1 MSRTSA
7 KNGSIVPKV
16 DGARARKRAI
26 SLLALVAE
34 RKETISSAFYEM
46 GLALRELLDEKL
58 YASLGY
64 ASFGAMLADRK
75 VMSRSFAF
83 RLIGVT
89 RAFSAAEAKKLTA
102 KKAMSLVRLAAAT
115 ATDETPRELAEKGV
129 VVDGKKVPIG
139 ELSGGA
145 IDAQARRVRKNRA
158 AARDDPARE
167 YANDAVDAAEAKLRK
182 RGVRAKLSLRP
193 RHRELVVVVE
203 LPYEDLGKLLAVRAT
218 AT

>member
-1 MSRTSA
+1 MARTPA

-26 SLLALVAE
+26 SLLALVAK

-64 ASFGAMLADRK
+64 SSFGAMLADRK

-89 RAFSAAEAKKLTA
+89 RAFTAAEAKELSA
-102 KKAMSLVRLAAAT
+102 KKAMSLVRLASAT
-115 ATDETPRELAEKGV
+115 AAADTPRELAAKGV
-129 VVDGKKVPIG
+129 VVDGKKVAVG
-139 ELSGGA
+139 QLSGGA

-167 YANDAVDAAEAKLRK
+167 YANDAVDAAEEKLRD
-182 RGVRAKLSLRP
+182 RGVRAKLSLRSGRP
-193 RHRELVVVVE
+193 GLVVVVE
-203 LPYEDLGKLLAVRAT
+203 LPYEDLGKLLRAQGKR
-218 AT
+218 